1 MNSREKNSRTELRQN
16 FNEPRIILLVA
27 YNTCMCERT
36 KQNIKRNYA
45 SFRGICTI
53 KEQSDP
59 ALYKDLTN
67 QGYFYE
73 KQDPHWLC

>member
-1 MNSREKNSRTELRQN
+1 
-16 FNEPRIILLVA
+16 
-27 YNTCMCERT
+27 MCERT
-36 KQNIKRNYA
+36 KQNIKRTYA
-45 SFRGICTI
+45 SFRGIVCTI

-73 KQDPHWLC
+73 KHSLELKCLHLRSAWIIVISVFGEFLV